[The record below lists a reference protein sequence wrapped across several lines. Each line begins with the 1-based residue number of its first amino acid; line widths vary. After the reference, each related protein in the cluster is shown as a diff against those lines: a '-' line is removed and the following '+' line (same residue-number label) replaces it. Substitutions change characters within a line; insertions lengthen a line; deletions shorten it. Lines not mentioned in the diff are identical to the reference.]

1 MKNITR
7 KLLAISCIIA
17 TMIATLT
24 SVSSASASVTE
35 GGFDVSKMTNRTV
48 SGDFNGDGIDDTAGI
63 YYYGNGETRIFTW
76 LSNGKDFTLNWN
88 WWYTKSGFNADKM
101 TGRVVSGDF
110 NNDGLDDIAA
120 FYDYGKGECRLFVWQ
135 SNGKSFDLKWN
146 KWYMPNGFTAS
157 NITNRVVA
165 GDFNGDG
172 NDDICAF
179 YDYGKGECR
188 AFVWHSW
195 GDNFTLNWNYWY
207 MKNGFFANK
216 ITNRVVAGKFS
227 DDNRDDICAFYDYGK
242 GECRAFVY
250 ETLNGK
256 FNLSWNYWYTKS
268 GFTASKINNRIVVG
282 KFSDD
287 DREDICAFYDYGKGE
302 CRAFVYNNMNGKFSL
317 SWNYWYMKSGF
328 TASNI
333 NNRVVAGDFNNDN
346 RTDICAFYD
355 YGKGLARAFVWHSW
369 GGNMTLNWDYWSSNP
384 PSYNNGA
391 GPNQYGLKWTKGM
404 SPEEARQIAV
414 EYATSFGFVIDES
427 YVPFDENGDY
437 ASGWVDPIQC
447 EYNNN
452 KMYWINDFG
461 ILGDRKPAYGY
472 SYETTKRLI
481 INMINF
487 TVYDILGC
495 DEEDIYDMKHAKEL
509 GLSYAYC
516 NIYIEK
522 CNNGHYNV
530 YMCT

>member
-1 MKNITR
+1 MKKYSKIVTS
-7 KLLAISCIIA
+7 ICCIIA
-17 TMIATLT
+17 ILVA
-24 SVSSASASVTE
+24 SVSTASASVTE
-35 GGFDVSKMTNRTV
+35 GGFEIDRITKRTV

-63 YYYGNGETRIFTW
+63 YYYGNGETRVFTW

-88 WWYTKSGFNADKM
+88 WWYAKSGFNADKM

-207 MKNGFFANK
+207 MKNGFSANK

-268 GFTASKINNRIVVG
+268 GFTASNINNRIVVG

-355 YGKGLARAFVWHSW
+355 YSKGLARAFVWHSW
-369 GGNMTLNWDYWSSNP
+369 GGNMTLNWDYW
-384 PSYNNGA
+384 YNEKEKPKPQPTTTNKRYEPITQEMLDEVQA
-391 GPNQYGLKWTKGM
+391 ECVQFIKDNKDTLFPNVEEIRPCDGYDNAISLLK
-404 SPEEARQIAV
+404 
-414 EYATSFGFVIDES
+414 DES
-427 YVPFDENGDY
+427 EVEWVTKEWLLTRMKEMLIGCYNARPDSIYAIYPMFDDKGDY
-437 ASGWVDPIQC
+437 W
-447 EYNNN
+447 E
-452 KMYWINDFG
+452 MY
-461 ILGDRKPAYGY
+461 AGY
-472 SYETTKRLI
+472 TFMYR
-481 INMINF
+481 
-487 TVYDILGC
+487 
-495 DEEDIYDMKHAKEL
+495 
-509 GLSYAYC
+509 
-516 NIYIEK
+516 
-522 CNNGHYNV
+522 
-530 YMCT
+530 